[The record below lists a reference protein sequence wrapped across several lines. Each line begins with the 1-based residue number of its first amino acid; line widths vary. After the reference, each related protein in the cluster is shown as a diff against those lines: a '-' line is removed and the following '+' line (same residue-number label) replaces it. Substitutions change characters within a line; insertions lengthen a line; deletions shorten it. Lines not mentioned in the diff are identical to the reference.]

1 MKKLFLLCITILVS
15 MAMLITSC
23 DRENVNNDDNGN
35 TENPSDDPGDN
46 PGTGGSDYPSTAVVI
61 PNAVTD
67 YDGNSYDAVQI
78 GNQVW
83 MAKNLRTT
91 HFADG
96 TLIPGGSTGMV
107 VSRLAPNNN
116 ESIVPEYGYL
126 YSWSAAMHGASNSN
140 SNPSGVQGVCPNGW
154 HLPSEA
160 EWQQLED
167 YMKSQTIY
175 SGGTAKA
182 VAATTGWTVSYD
194 PNTPGYEPSTNNASG
209 FSALPA
215 GTNSMGGVCM
225 LFGDQSTMWSTTELP
240 ESSNTHAFGYSI
252 SYMLENAGRSTN
264 NKSLTMSV
272 RCVRNW
278 RINVIR
284 YQPLRKQRLFLNTDY
299 TDLHR

>member
-15 MAMLITSC
+15 MAMLIISC

-91 HFADG
+91 HYADG
-96 TLIPGGSTGMV
+96 TSIPGGSTGMV
-107 VSRLAPNNN
+107 VSRLAPNND
-116 ESIVPEYGYL
+116 ESIVPQYGYL
-126 YSWSAAMHGASNSN
+126 YSWSAAMHGAGNSN

-167 YMKSQTIY
+167 YVKSQPIY

-182 VAATTGWTVSYD
+182 LAATTGWTVSYA

-240 ESSNTHAFGYSI
+240 ESSSTHAFGYTVA
-252 SYMLENAGRSTN
+252 YAFENASRSTN

-272 RCVRNW
+272 RCVRN
-278 RINVIR
+278 
-284 YQPLRKQRLFLNTDY
+284 
-299 TDLHR
+299 